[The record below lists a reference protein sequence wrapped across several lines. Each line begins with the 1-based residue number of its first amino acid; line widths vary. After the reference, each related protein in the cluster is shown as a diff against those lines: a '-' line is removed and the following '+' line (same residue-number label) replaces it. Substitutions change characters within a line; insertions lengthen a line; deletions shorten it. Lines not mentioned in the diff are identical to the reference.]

1 MIQITSLAKDKIES
15 FIEQRGG
22 GLGIRIGVKTTGC
35 NGLSYVLEYVDQQDD
50 ADEIHEDQGI
60 KVFVNPKDLL
70 YLNDITI
77 DYKNEK
83 FHEGFNFINPIES
96 GRCGCGESFHI

>member
-22 GLGIRIGVKTTGC
+22 ALGIRIGVKTTGC

>member
-22 GLGIRIGVKTTGC
+22 ALGIRIGVKTTGC

-96 GRCGCGESFHI
+96 GSCGCGESFHI